1 MNSKGN
7 DGQQGSAGAPKKTVK
22 SGIDALSNGGTLI
35 ITNGTYYENGIY
47 INKNITIKGTGTN
60 KVVINA
66 KSKHLFT
73 IAPNCHV
80 TLCNITIKN
89 AKSANGGA
97 IYNKGSLT
105 VNNVIFNSNIASNY
119 GGAIYNKGK
128 LYISNSQFIKNTAK
142 NGAAIYTT
150 NSIQISNTIFKS
162 NSASNLGS
170 AIYSTN
176 KVSISRTNFTNNINS
191 AIYLSNTYKS
201 SIHSSK
207 FVSNKGNNGAA
218 IFNNG
223 HTLTLT
229 KTYFQYNNATQQGG
243 AIYSKGKLIIVNS
256 TFKNNYAKKGA
267 GIYTIQSIE
276 VSKTLFKKNSAK
288 NIGAGIYSA
297 AKISL
302 SNVNFTS
309 NINTAVYLTKL
320 TTSIINSG
328 TFLSNTGTRG
338 AAIHSNGSNI
348 KINKTYFKN
357 NQATG
362 FGGAIYTT
370 GVISSASNT
379 FISNKG
385 INGGA
390 IYTIKTLNVN
400 NNKFDSNSAK
410 YSGGGI
416 FTTGNLTV
424 KNSKFINN
432 KVNNHGGSIYSSS
445 NTPVTTTIAST
456 TFTSNT
462 AGNAGGIYVY
472 GKDKLSL
479 TNSVFH
485 SNNNRALYIKT
496 NSVTNTIYN
505 CNFTNNKA
513 NSYGGAI
520 YTENSQIKINKT
532 NFKNNIALKSG
543 GALYNK
549 KGTVNIV
556 YSIIIHNNRIDV
568 INNNGT
574 ITANYNW
581 WGTNNKPGPAR
592 QKSATINNWI
602 YFKVTSSSGKVGDTI
617 TTKAALYLYTTTAKT
632 LPNPEYLPSMTI
644 KLTINGGGISKT
656 YTTSS
661 ASKSLTVSNKYTKTG
676 TVKSTG
682 YTYNATYIVK
692 KEISTSK
699 SNDNKRIT
707 SLFVQIGASVSSSA
721 VKQWVNAGI
730 TDVYVQCRVST
741 NNVAKLK
748 EVINLCKNTNI
759 RVHSWIICFSTDN
772 GFDVSASRQTTV
784 KNFIKNVI
792 KISGVDGVCLDYVRY
807 SGSRYGVDST
817 VITNFVK
824 SVNSIIKGYNSKIQ
838 LSACVFA
845 EKSGTKAYY
854 GQDYAALSKYLDV
867 ELLMAYRYDYN
878 SGRSWIT
885 DVTKYAA
892 NQATSCK
899 VVTVLQTYDKSINPL
914 SKSTL
919 EADISAAIS
928 GGSYGYSLFRY
939 GLISSY
945 PKDATKF

>member
-1 MNSKGN
+1 MNSKGHDSN
-7 DGQQGSAGAPKKTVK
+7 QGNAGAPKKTVK
-22 SGIDALSNGGTLI
+22 NGIEATSNGGTLI
-35 ITNGTYYENGIY
+35 ITNGTYNENGIY
-47 INKNITIKGTGTN
+47 INKNITITGTGIN

-80 TLCNITIKN
+80 TLCNITIRN
-89 AKSANGGA
+89 AKGTNGGA
-97 IYNKGSLT
+97 IYNKGILT
-105 VNNVIFNSNIASNY
+105 INNVIFSSNIASSY

-128 LYISNSQFIKNTAK
+128 LSISNSQFIKNTAK
-142 NGAAIYTT
+142 NGAAIYTI
-150 NSIQISNTIFKS
+150 NSIQISNTLFKS

-176 KVSISRTNFTNNINS
+176 KVAISRTNFTNNINTT
-191 AIYLSNTYKS
+191 IYLSNSYKS

-207 FVSNKGNNGAA
+207 FVSNKGKNGAA

-223 HTLTLT
+223 HTLTVT

-243 AIYSKGKLIIVNS
+243 AIYSKSKVIIANS
-256 TFKNNYAKKGA
+256 TFKNNYAKEGA
-267 GIYTIQSIE
+267 GIYTKQSIE
-276 VSKTLFKKNSAK
+276 ISLTLFKKNSAK
-288 NIGAGIYSA
+288 NIGAGIYST
-297 AKISL
+297 AKITL
-302 SNVNFTS
+302 SNTNFTS
-309 NINTAVYLTKL
+309 NINTAVFLSKL
-320 TTSIINSG
+320 TTSTINSG
-328 TFLSNTGTRG
+328 TFLSNTGNRG

-348 KINKTYFKN
+348 KITKTYFRN
-357 NQATG
+357 NKASG

-370 GVISSASNT
+370 GVISSVSNT

-390 IYTIKTLNVN
+390 IYTTNILHVN
-400 NNKFDSNSAK
+400 NNKFASNNAK

-416 FTTGNLTV
+416 LTTGNLTV
-424 KNSKFINN
+424 KNSKFTSN

-445 NTPVTTTIAST
+445 NTPITTTIETS
-456 TFTSNT
+456 TFTSNS
-462 AGNAGGIYVY
+462 AGNAAGIYVY
-472 GKDKLSL
+472 GKNKLTL
-479 TNSVFH
+479 TNSIFQ
-485 SNNNRALYIKT
+485 SNKNRALYIKT
-496 NSVTNTIYN
+496 NTVTNTIYN

-513 NSYGGAI
+513 NTNGGAI

-532 NFKNNIALKSG
+532 NFRNNIALQSG
-543 GALYNK
+543 GAIYNK
-549 KGTVNIV
+549 KGTINIV

-568 INNNGT
+568 VNNNGAL
-574 ITANYNW
+574 TANYNW
-581 WGTNNKPGPAR
+581 WGSNNKPGPAR
-592 QKSATINNWI
+592 QKSATINNWV

-617 TTKAALYLYTTTAKT
+617 TSKAALYLYTTTTQT
-632 LPNPEYLPSMTI
+632 LPNPNYLPPMTI
-644 KLTINGGGISKT
+644 KLTINGAGISKT
-656 YTTSS
+656 YSTSS
-661 ASKSLTVSNKYTKTG
+661 ASKSLTVSNTYTKTG
-676 TVKSTG
+676 TVKLTG
-682 YTYNATYIVK
+682 YTYNATYIVN
-692 KEISTSK
+692 KEISSI
-699 SNDNKRIT
+699 NKRVT
-707 SLFVQIGASVSSSA
+707 SLFVQIGASVSSST
-721 VKQWVNAGI
+721 VNQWVKAGV

-759 RVHSWIICFSTDN
+759 KVHSWIICFSTDN

-792 KISGVDGVCLDYVRY
+792 KINGVDGVCLDYVRY
-807 SGSRYGVDST
+807 SGTRYGVDST

-824 SVNSIIKGYNSKIQ
+824 SVNSIIKGYNSKLE

-845 EKSGTKAYY
+845 EKGGTKSYY

-878 SGRSWIT
+878 SGRNWIT
-885 DVTKYAA
+885 DVTNYAVTK
-892 NQATSCK
+892 ATSCK
-899 VVTVLQTYDKSINPL
+899 VVTVLQTYDKSIRPL